1 MKKLITFLLVGL
13 LVLPMAGCIKG
24 PKDSEVPFYY
34 RRAEFDYGTPDG
46 IIAQELHD
54 VSGRTDDLKYLL
66 ALYLQGPS
74 DQELILPFPDGTILV
89 DFSEES
95 QSVSVTLS
103 SSATR
108 LDDMD
113 LTIACVCLA
122 ETCFAISD
130 AQQVH
135 IQSLVSVAGKSV
147 DTTIT
152 RGSILLPGYKI
163 LPKDTE

>member
-1 MKKLITFLLVGL
+1 MKKLICFLLVF
-13 LVLPMAGCIKG
+13 LVVLSITGCVKG
-24 PKDSEVPFYY
+24 PTDSEVSFYY
-34 RRAEFDYGTPDG
+34 RRAEFDYGVPDG
-46 IIAQELHD
+46 IMAQELHD
-54 VSGRTDDLKYLL
+54 VTGHTDDLKYLL

-74 DQELILPFPDGTILV
+74 DQELVMPFPDGIILV
-89 DFSEES
+89 DLS
-95 QSVSVTLS
+95 QEDQTVTVTLS
-103 SSATR
+103 SIATR

-135 IQSLVSVAGKSV
+135 ILSLVSAAGKSV

-152 RGSILLPGYKI
+152 RGSILLPGYEI
-163 LPKDTE
+163 LPDDTE

>member
-1 MKKLITFLLVGL
+1 MKKLICFLLACL
-13 LVLPMAGCIKG
+13 LVFPLAGCIKKT
-24 PKDSEVPFYY
+24 KDSEVPFYY

-46 IIAQELHD
+46 IMAKELHD
-54 VSGRTDDLKYLL
+54 VAGHTDDLKYLL

-74 DQELILPFPDGTILV
+74 DQELVLPFPDGIILV
-89 DFSEES
+89 DFAQEG
-95 QSVSVTLS
+95 QTVDVTLS
-103 SSATR
+103 SIATR

-130 AQQVH
+130 AQQIH
-135 IQSLVSVAGKSV
+135 IQSLVSAAGKSV

-152 RGSILLPGYKI
+152 RGSVLLPGYEI
-163 LPKDTE
+163 LPEDTE

>member
-1 MKKLITFLLVGL
+1 MKKLICFLLAGL
-13 LVLPMAGCIKG
+13 LAVSMAGCIQE
-24 PKDSEVPFYY
+24 PSDSEVPFYY

-46 IIAQELHD
+46 IIAPELHD
-54 VSGRTDDLKYLL
+54 VTGHTDDLKYLL

-74 DQELILPFPDGTILV
+74 DQELVLPFPEGMILV
-89 DFSEES
+89 DLTEKE
-95 QSVSVTLS
+95 QTVTVTLS
-103 SSATR
+103 SSVTR

-122 ETCFAISD
+122 ETCFAIRD
-130 AQQVH
+130 VQQVH
-135 IQSLVSVAGKSV
+135 IQSLVSAAGKSV